1 MIGDQFSRRYDFL
14 SLFVGIHI
22 KTLFP
27 LKCPFLYFFLD
38 RHLDS
43 LLIKLYPGQPERER
57 ERERDSLRFETNL
70 TERLLIDIKKKEE
83 QELILKYLLL

>member
-1 MIGDQFSRRYDFL
+1 MPI
-14 SLFVGIHI
+14 SL
-22 KTLFP
+22 
-27 LKCPFLYFFLD
+27 FFLD

-43 LLIKLYPGQPERER
+43 LLIKLYPGQPER

>member
-14 SLFVGIHI
+14 NLFVGIHI
-22 KTLFP
+22 KALFP

-43 LLIKLYPGQPERER
+43 LLIKLYPGQP